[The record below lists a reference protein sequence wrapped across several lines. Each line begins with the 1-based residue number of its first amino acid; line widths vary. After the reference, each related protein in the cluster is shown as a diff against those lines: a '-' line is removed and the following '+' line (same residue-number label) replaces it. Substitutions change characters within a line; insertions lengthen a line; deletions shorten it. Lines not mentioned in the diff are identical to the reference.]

1 MISFMWISK
10 PGTVIYTDR
19 SQNSGYFGV
28 AGLRWRD
35 LNADWVGYK
44 GGLRSIGNN
53 LYLDLKSQG
62 AANSTV
68 HLRYVYFSTPQ
79 F

>member
-10 PGTVIYTDR
+10 PRTVIYTDR

-53 LYLDLKSQG
+53 LYLDLDRSHMGQQ
-62 AANSTV
+62 
-68 HLRYVYFSTPQ
+68 VYFSTPQ